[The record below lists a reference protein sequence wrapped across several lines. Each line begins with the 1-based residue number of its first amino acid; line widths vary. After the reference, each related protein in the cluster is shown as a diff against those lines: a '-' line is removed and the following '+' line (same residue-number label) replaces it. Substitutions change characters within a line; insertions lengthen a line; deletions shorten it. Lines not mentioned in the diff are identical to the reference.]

1 MRGFNYKKTVQALN
15 LLAQKSGGRM
25 NKMKAIKLIWLSDR
39 LHLRRHGRTI
49 TGDVYFALPHGP
61 VPSATRD
68 VLQWNGYS
76 DDIASGYAS
85 SYIDQDGQY
94 FYKSTD
100 TPNLKVFSKTDL
112 DCINVIYDCF
122 GSLDE
127 FQLRNFSHIF
137 PEWVKHS
144 LGLTSGQSSRYLMD
158 ESDFFINVQEKSG
171 LFQDSEEFLSLSKEM
186 FVEGRNISSLLS

>member
-15 LLAQKSGGRM
+15 LLAQKGGGRM

-39 LHLRRHGRTI
+39 LHLRRYGRTI

-68 VLQWNGYS
+68 VLQWSNYS
-76 DDIASGYAS
+76 DDIASEYAS
-85 SYIDQDGQY
+85 SYIGKDGQY

-100 TPNLKVFSKTDL
+100 TPNLKVFSQTDIE
-112 DCINVIYDCF
+112 CINTIYDCF
-122 GSLDE
+122 GVLDE
-127 FQLRNFSHIF
+127 FKLRDFSHSF
-137 PEWVKHS
+137 PEWVKYGP
-144 LGLTSGQSSRYLMD
+144 GLISGQSSRYLMD

-171 LFQDSEEFLSLSKEM
+171 LFQDDEDFLSLSKEM
-186 FVEGRNISSLLS
+186 FIESKNISSLLS